1 MRVVVTGA
9 AGFIGSHLTQA
20 VAAAGHEVLA
30 VDARSRGASPANL
43 AELARTG
50 ITVTDCDL
58 VTDDLAPLADADV
71 VLHLAG
77 RPGVRSSFGEGE
89 AEARRDNVAATARL
103 LDVCAARGPRF
114 VLASS
119 SSVYGDA
126 DRPCTEDDP
135 IAPGS
140 PYARSKSDAET
151 LVQRAADGGLPVVV
165 LRYFSVYGPRQR
177 PDMAFHRF
185 IEAALV
191 GSPAPLYGDGGQSR
205 SFTYVGDVVEAT
217 VRAALAPLPPGT
229 VLNVGHP
236 VTVRVRDALDRI
248 GTLLGAPPP
257 TVPKDRAPGDVTR
270 TWAGTAR
277 ATELLGW
284 TATTGLDEGLARQI
298 AWHRKR
304 APGAGAGIG
313 AGQGRRDR
321 RTG

>member
-9 AGFIGSHLTQA
+9 AGFIGGHLA
-20 VAAAGHEVLA
+20 PALAAAGHDVLA
-30 VDARSRGASPANL
+30 VDARSRGATPAGL
-43 AELARTG
+43 AELARSG

-58 VTDDLAPLADADV
+58 VTGDLGPLADADV

-77 RPGVRSSFGEGE
+77 RPGVRSSFGAG
-89 AEARRDNVAATARL
+89 AADTRRDNVTATARL
-103 LDVCAARGPRF
+103 LDACAAGKPRF

-126 DRPCTEDDP
+126 CRPCSEDDP

-140 PYARSKSDAET
+140 PYARSKSDAEA
-151 LVQRAADGGLPVVV
+151 LAQRAADGGLPVVV

-185 IEAALV
+185 IEAALD
-191 GSPAPLYGDGGQSR
+191 GSPAPLHGDGGQSR
-205 SFTYVGDVVEAT
+205 SFTFVDDVVDAT
-217 VRAALAPLPPGT
+217 IRAALTPLPPGT

-236 VTVRVRDALDRI
+236 VTVRLRDALDRI

-257 TVPKDRAPGDVTR
+257 TVSAGAAPGDMTR
-270 TWAGTAR
+270 TWAATAR

-284 TATTGLDEGLARQI
+284 TATTSLDEGLTEQI
-298 AWHRKR
+298 AWHRKKNAENGR
-304 APGAGAGIG
+304 EAAAAGE
-313 AGQGRRDR
+313 RP
-321 RTG
+321 